1 LHDSSDRDHPSP
13 VAEEVYWNIAISRAA
28 ADPGSISREL
38 IYQHLARILESSIF
52 ERSQRLARFL
62 QFSVEAALNGD
73 GHRIKEYV
81 IGVEVFDRGQSF
93 DPRIDP
99 VVRVE
104 ARRLR
109 ARLKQ
114 WHETE
119 GRDSAIIIELPTGGY
134 AARFRYRSRSSPTAS
149 AAHPAEKTIAVLP
162 FVNLNG
168 DPELDYFSDGL
179 TEELIHAL
187 TSLKDLHVV
196 AWPSMLRLKG
206 QDADAGAISEKL
218 NVKNI
223 LRGSVRRSGDRLRM
237 TAQLM
242 DAANGHY
249 LWSEAW
255 DRPAAGWLTIEQ
267 EIAQAIVDKLRLNL
281 VDERDGALP
290 AQARDT
296 ESHTLYLKGRFHW
309 NKRTP
314 EGLQLA
320 ISYFKRAAERDPSWP
335 LAWAG
340 LADAHAV
347 LASHSMA
354 RPEICLLAARE
365 AAEKALALDPNLAE
379 AVTCLAFIRAT
390 YDWEWEE
397 AEALYRQAIALNPNY
412 ATAHHWYGSDY
423 LTALGR
429 FDEAVTELETAI
441 TLDPLSSITLNSRAT
456 VSLVSRDYED
466 AERQCKHVVQHDP
479 VFYKSWSALGRVYT
493 QMGKFTE
500 ACEMFHK
507 ARALAGDLPKIL
519 GAQGQMYGLAG
530 RPDEARQLLRTL
542 ESICKTQYVGPTTFA
557 LIHLGLGE
565 REAALEQ
572 LENAVDQREQSVTWL
587 KVHPAW
593 DALRPEPRFQV
604 ILERLGL
611 GWARLVQDFRNSQVF
626 ARSSQQPAISHQ
638 PAFYRKQTR

>member
-1 LHDSSDRDHPSP
+1 M
-13 VAEEVYWNIAISRAA
+13 
-28 ADPGSISREL
+28 
-38 IYQHLARILESSIF
+38 
-52 ERSQRLARFL
+52 
-62 QFSVEAALNGD
+62 
-73 GHRIKEYV
+73 
-81 IGVEVFDRGQSF
+81 IGVEVFDRGQDF
-93 DPRIDP
+93 DPRVDP

-114 WHETE
+114 WHDTE

-134 AARFRYRSRSSPTAS
+134 AARFRYRSKPNATANT
-149 AAHPAEKTIAVLP
+149 AGPAEKTIAVLP
-162 FVNLNG
+162 FANLNA

-187 TSLKDLHVV
+187 TRLKDLHVV

-206 QDADAGAISEKL
+206 QETDVSAVSEKL

-242 DAANGHY
+242 NAADGRY

-255 DRPAAGWLTIEQ
+255 DRPAADWLTIEQ
-267 EIAQAIVDKLRLNL
+267 EIAQAIVEKLRLNFK
-281 VDERDGALP
+281 DEQDRALP
-290 AQARDT
+290 AQARDP
-296 ESHTLYLKGRFHW
+296 ESHALYLKGRFHW

-320 ISYFKRAAERDPSWP
+320 IAYFKTAAERDPSWP

-340 LADAHAV
+340 LADVYAV

-354 RPEICLLAARE
+354 CPEVCLLAARD

-379 AVTCLAFIRAT
+379 AVTSLAFVRGCH
-390 YDWEWEE
+390 DWEWEE
-397 AEALYRQAIALNPNY
+397 AEKLYRRAIALNPSY

-429 FDEAVTELETAI
+429 FDEAATELETAVA
-441 TLDPLSSITLNSRAT
+441 LDPLSSIILDSRAY

-466 AERQCKHVVQHDP
+466 AERRHRHVVQHDP
-479 VFYKSWSALGRVYT
+479 VFYKGWSALGRVYT

-500 ACEMFHK
+500 AEAMFQK
-507 ARALAGDLPKIL
+507 ARALAGDFPKIL
-519 GAQGQMYGLAG
+519 GGLGQMYGLAG
-530 RPDEARQLLRTL
+530 RAEEARELLRKL
-542 ESICKTQYVGPTTFA
+542 ESISRTQYVGPSAFA

-565 REAALEQ
+565 REAALQ
-572 LENAVDQREQSVTWL
+572 WLERAVVEREQAVTWL

-593 DALRPEPRFQV
+593 DALRSEPRFQAIV
-604 ILERLGL
+604 ER
-611 GWARLVQDFRNSQVF
+611 VH
-626 ARSSQQPAISHQ
+626 PA
-638 PAFYRKQTR
+638 